1 MIISVDPVNSFERF
15 FLYQR
20 RPEQFLISITIQK
33 KGRMKKRAVGSSGK
47 DALVKYWNRFWKQ
60 TQNSLSLVLIV
71 LFYLT

>member
-1 MIISVDPVNSFERF
+1 
-15 FLYQR
+15 
-20 RPEQFLISITIQK
+20 
-33 KGRMKKRAVGSSGK
+33 MKKRAVGSSGK